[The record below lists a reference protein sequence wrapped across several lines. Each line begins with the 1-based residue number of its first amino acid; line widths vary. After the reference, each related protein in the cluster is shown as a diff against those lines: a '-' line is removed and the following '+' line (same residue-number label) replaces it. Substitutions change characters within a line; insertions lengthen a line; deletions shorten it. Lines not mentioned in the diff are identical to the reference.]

1 MSRLSKL
8 SLLWLLPA
16 VVAAGCGSAQRVTV
30 SNSLPFDREGEMA
43 QLPVGELK
51 SSLRKSGFVV
61 TDPAGNEVPY
71 QLTSDS
77 LLIFLAS
84 VAANASA
91 VYTVKPGTPAPVKP
105 RVYGRFFPEH
115 KDNMNWE
122 NDKAA
127 YTAYGPALQARG
139 ERGFGYDVWTKNVDT
154 LVLELRYKLATKKK
168 SMHKDHGNGM
178 DAYIVANTLGGG
190 TAALLDDSG
199 EIIFP
204 WCWKEY
210 EILDNGPLRFS
221 VRLTYNPLKAEEDTA
236 VVETRL
242 ITLDQGSNFNRTEV
256 RYDGLSRPRRV
267 APGIVVHKQNPREF
281 GFNAKEGWM
290 AYVDSTDN
298 PRNGN
303 GVIYLG
309 AVAPADSIIYKPVSE
324 PARDADAHLLAV
336 SEYKPG
342 DTLTYLWGSAWSK
355 NPTAPADTDEWKEF
369 MRRAAACFRNPLK
382 TSVK

>member
-1 MSRLSKL
+1 MSRLSQL
-8 SLLWLLPA
+8 SLLLFLPA
-16 VVAAGCGSAQRVTV
+16 AMLAGCGSAQRVTV
-30 SNSLPFDREGEMA
+30 SNPLPFDREGEMA
-43 QLPVGELK
+43 QVPVKELK
-51 SSLRKSGFVV
+51 SSLRSKGFVV
-61 TDPAGNEVPY
+61 IDPAGNEVPY

-77 LLIFLAS
+77 LLIFPTA
-84 VAANASA
+84 VAANGSA
-91 VYTVKPGTPAPVKP
+91 VYTIKPGTPAPVKA

-154 LVLELRYKLATKKK
+154 LVLELRYKLATQKK

-190 TAALLDDSG
+190 TAALLDDQG

-210 EILDNGPLRFS
+210 EILDNGPLRFT
-221 VRLTYNPLKAEEDTA
+221 VRLTYNPLKAEEDEA
-236 VVETRL
+236 VVETRV
-242 ITLDQGSNFNRTEV
+242 ITLDQGSNFNRTEL
-256 RYDGLSRPRRV
+256 RYDGLSRPRRL
-267 APGIVVHKQNPREF
+267 APGIVIHQQNPREF
-281 GFNAKEGWM
+281 GFDAKQGWM

-309 AVAPADSIIYKPVSE
+309 AVAPADTIIYKPVRE
-324 PARDADAHLLAV
+324 PARDAEGHILAI

-342 DTLTYLWGSAWSK
+342 DTYTYFWGSAWSK
-355 NPTAPADTDEWKEF
+355 NPTAPANTEEWREM
-369 MRRAAACFRNPLK
+369 MRHTAACFRNPLK
-382 TSVK
+382 ISVK